1 MASRVWRGSIWLKER
16 ASLDEPIAKAWCAYD
31 NAAELS
37 VRVKPAAPILF
48 FGDLGAYRVSTL
60 RVLTV
65 GLNPSLQEFPADR
78 PFSRFPLDE
87 GTAGRGRDH
96 YLYALSSY
104 FRTDPYRAWFRAFE
118 PLLNGAGASY
128 YEGFTSTAL
137 HTDICSPVATD
148 PTWSKLGDVN
158 RSTLEADGGPLWHML
173 LKILEPQIVV
183 LSVAKRHLERIAFE
197 PQDNEWTAIHTFD
210 RTGSGAPRSRPYDV
224 DGKPSLFIFG
234 PAAQT
239 PFGLISDP
247 QKGKVGAILREVCRN
262 GR

>member
-1 MASRVWRGSIWLKER
+1 MLKER
-16 ASLDEPIAKAWCAYD
+16 ASLDEAIAKAWCAYD

-104 FRTDPYRAWFRAFE
+104 FRTNPYRAWFRAFE

-148 PTWSKLGDVN
+148 PTWSKLGDVD
-158 RSTLEADGGPLWHML
+158 RSTLEADGGLLWRML
-173 LKILEPQIVV
+173 LKILEPQVVV

-197 PQDNEWTAIHTFD
+197 PQGNEWTAIHTFD
-210 RTGSGAPRSRPYDV
+210 RTGGGAPRSRPYEVMARWYDV

>member
-1 MASRVWRGSIWLKER
+1 MAAITTFMPYRPTSAPTLIAPGSEHSSPYLTALEPATTK
-16 ASLDEPIAKAWCAYD
+16 ASPRQRSIPTSAHPSPPI
-31 NAAELS
+31 
-37 VRVKPAAPILF
+37 R
-48 FGDLGAYRVSTL
+48 LGANS
-60 RVLTV
+60 
-65 GLNPSLQEFPADR
+65 A
-78 PFSRFPLDE
+78 
-87 GTAGRGRDH
+87 
-96 YLYALSSY
+96 
-104 FRTDPYRAWFRAFE
+104 
-118 PLLNGAGASY
+118 
-128 YEGFTSTAL
+128 TST
-137 HTDICSPVATD
+137 
-148 PTWSKLGDVN
+148 
-158 RSTLEADGGPLWHML
+158 GPHLKPMAVLWHML

-210 RTGSGAPRSRPYDV
+210 RTGSGAPRSRPYEVMARWYDV

>member
-1 MASRVWRGSIWLKER
+1 MLR
-16 ASLDEPIAKAWCAYD
+16 A
-31 NAAELS
+31 
-37 VRVKPAAPILF
+37 VQQR
-48 FGDLGAYRVSTL
+48 R
-60 RVLTV
+60 
-65 GLNPSLQEFPADR
+65 
-78 PFSRFPLDE
+78 
-87 GTAGRGRDH
+87 
-96 YLYALSSY
+96 
-104 FRTDPYRAWFRAFE
+104 
-118 PLLNGAGASY
+118 AGASY

-148 PTWSKLGDVN
+148 PTWSKLGDVD

-210 RTGSGAPRSRPYDV
+210 RTGSGAPRSRPYEVMARWYDV